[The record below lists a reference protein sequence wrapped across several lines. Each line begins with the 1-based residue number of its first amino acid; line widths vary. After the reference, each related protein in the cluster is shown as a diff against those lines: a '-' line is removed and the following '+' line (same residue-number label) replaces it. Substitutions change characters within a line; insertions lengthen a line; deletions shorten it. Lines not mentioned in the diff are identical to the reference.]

1 MTEPNTLALIASCHQ
16 TLLTCID
23 NGATDFTHQD
33 RIVTHDYGLA
43 AEKKQLPGIPA
54 DAVLTFTP
62 DLIPNTPKI
71 IIHCVRHAQVS
82 STWWFASIS
91 THM

>member
-1 MTEPNTLALIASCHQ
+1 
-16 TLLTCID
+16 
-23 NGATDFTHQD
+23 
-33 RIVTHDYGLA
+33 
-43 AEKKQLPGIPA
+43 LPGIPA